1 MGSTV
6 SRPAPS
12 PPKAS
17 PCSLFDV
24 LDVRELREELLQH
37 VPLHTLHAL
46 KASRALRAHAA
57 EAIAARGWGVAAVD
71 VSCGVHVKLLRAL
84 VAVGG
89 RIALADGLYDLHQQ
103 PRKTLTLARA
113 TTLFAASAFRG
124 GEGPGLG
131 AGPRVRIVGPKYADA
146 LTLCARA
153 AGLVRL
159 EGVAVHAAAGVS
171 GGKCVAVERPGV
183 GDNERWLAENV
194 VGRSY
199 NGPIA
204 QGTRSQPSLTLLRC
218 ELRGKVV
225 VQEGAA
231 ARLDGCS
238 LRGISVSEDAL
249 WCAGSLVLLRS
260 QVDAP
265 LPAAADELQ
274 VARRTVSGTEAGQR
288 DCVFVGN
295 QVHTRI
301 HI

>member
-124 GEGPGLG
+124 GGG
-131 AGPRVRIVGPKYADA
+131 AWDKLPDP
-146 LTLCARA
+146 A
-153 AGLVRL
+153 AGR
-159 EGVAVHAAAGVS
+159 
-171 GGKCVAVERPGV
+171 CF
-183 GDNERWLAENV
+183 
-194 VGRSY
+194 GRVF
-199 NGPIA
+199 A
-204 QGTRSQPSLTLLRC
+204 R
-218 ELRGKVV
+218 
-225 VQEGAA
+225 EGA
-231 ARLDGCS
+231 
-238 LRGISVSEDAL
+238 RG
-249 WCAGSLVLLRS
+249 
-260 QVDAP
+260 
-265 LPAAADELQ
+265 
-274 VARRTVSGTEAGQR
+274 
-288 DCVFVGN
+288 
-295 QVHTRI
+295 
-301 HI
+301 